1 MQKSNIFTDAELE
14 ALQDR
19 RKGSKKDPTGIY
31 NARVKPKLVEILD
44 WFEHRR
50 EIKKLVEKKVK
61 K

>member
-14 ALQDR
+14 ALQNR
-19 RKGSKKDPTGIY
+19 RKGNKADPTGIY
-31 NARVKPKLVEILD
+31 NARVKPKLLEILN
-44 WFEHRR
+44 WFELRA